1 MEGIRVAG
9 NCGAL
14 TRGSFRVIAA
24 EDAAAWRDALS
35 RFADADVYDDPSYQ
49 AATAAHCGG
58 RAFAFVAEDDAGML
72 FHCFIRRPIQSV
84 AGHAIAGGLSDLETA
99 YGYGGPLA
107 TTLDPVFLAAAWEG
121 FAQWCRQ
128 RRVVCEFLR
137 FHPIT
142 YLDLG
147 AHHPIA
153 GNNTYLFYEKGYRG
167 VLVEP
172 NPALWEVLAATRPG
186 DSLLRAGIGAGGQSE
201 ADYYVISG
209 DGGLNTF
216 SKDMAQSYAAST
228 KGRYS
233 IEKVLRL
240 PLLDI
245 NEVML
250 KQWDG
255 PPHILSIDTEGY
267 ELPILQSL
275 DFGRLRPNVVCVDT
289 LEFGTRRL
297 RGEALELMAAKGYD
311 LRGAT
316 FVNTIFV
323 DRRHT
328 R

>member
-1 MEGIRVAG
+1 MADDR
-9 NCGAL
+9 
-14 TRGSFRVIAA
+14 RGFLRRNLGG
-24 EDAAAWRDALS
+24 AAAFL
-35 RFADADVYDDPSYQ
+35 
-49 AATAAHCGG
+49 
-58 RAFAFVAEDDAGML
+58 AGL
-72 FHCFIRRPIQSV
+72 
-84 AGHAIAGGLSDLETA
+84 GTGAGGMHLHKEARRFRPGEVKNSYAQQGEDLILWNIA
-99 YGYGGPLA
+99 S
-107 TTLDPVFLAAAWEG
+107 
-121 FAQWCRQ
+121 Q
-128 RRVVCEFLR
+128 FLR

-142 YLDLG
+142 YLDVG

-250 KQWDG
+250 KHWGG

-267 ELPILQSL
+267 ELPILQSI